1 MYSGTNKKI
10 ILLLERHGTRSQ
22 GNVRQ
27 LLTAG
32 VNQKIIKYSH
42 HFEENSI
49 KRNSLFIW
57 EASKVKREWY
67 LIISKKFLSRNEDI
81 FGE

>member
-1 MYSGTNKKI
+1 MYSGTNKKNNLI
-10 ILLLERHGTRSQ
+10 AREARIGAFNILQRHGTRCQ

-42 HFEENSI
+42 HFQGNSI

-57 EASKVKREWY
+57 DASKVKREW
-67 LIISKKFLSRNEDI
+67 
-81 FGE
+81 